1 MKKAI
6 NFIVPFLYLIPV
18 FLVILHQTNYEPM
31 RALSPPY
38 VFYIL
43 IAGVGFTVLR
53 MIIRQ
58 AAKEENENK

>member
-18 FLVILHQTNYEPM
+18 FMVLLHQTDYDPM

-38 VFYIL
+38 VFYI
-43 IAGVGFTVLR
+43 IMAGVGFT
-53 MIIRQ
+53 IIRMVIKQ
-58 AAKEENENK
+58 AAEEEK

>member
-18 FLVILHQTNYEPM
+18 FMVLLHQTDYDPM

-38 VFYIL
+38 VFYI
-43 IAGVGFTVLR
+43 IMAGVGFTVIR
-53 MIIRQ
+53 MVIKQ
-58 AAKEENENK
+58 AAEEEK

>member
-18 FLVILHQTNYEPM
+18 FMVVLHQTDYEPM

-38 VFYIL
+38 VFYTIM
-43 IAGVGFTVLR
+43 AGVGFTVIR
-53 MIIRQ
+53 MVIKQ
-58 AAKEENENK
+58 AAEEEK